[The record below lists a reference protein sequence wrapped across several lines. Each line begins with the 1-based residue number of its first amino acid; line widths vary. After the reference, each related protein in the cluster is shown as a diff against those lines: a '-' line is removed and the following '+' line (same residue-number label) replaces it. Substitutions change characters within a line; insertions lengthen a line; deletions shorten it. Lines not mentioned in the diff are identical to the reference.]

1 MRGDIEMTLN
11 EIGKALII
19 VGLLGIVL
27 CVGIYLL
34 FPTHFGN
41 ESTSVIESV
50 VASVESE
57 INDNSTSEEI
67 LSSIESNCQKLSDN
81 PKRCNANLLKI
92 YNKKIIKASIGVVIH
107 ET

>member
-1 MRGDIEMTLN
+1 MTYKQ
-11 EIGKALII
+11 IGKMLII
-19 VGLLGIVL
+19 VGIIGIAL
-27 CVGIYLL
+27 CVGAYLL
-34 FPTHFGN
+34 FPAHFGN
-41 ESTSVIESV
+41 EPTDVIENV